1 MAIPPLPILP
11 LFQVYVK
18 TNYPLSSALPILRQ
32 LGAQGG
38 GTSLLKSAREGDFSM
53 IKIWVGLEGRQFLQ
67 ASAAQVEACV
77 RYDLLSPNI

>member
-1 MAIPPLPILP
+1 MAIPPRLSFPS
-11 LFQVYVK
+11 FKRTYA
-18 TNYPLSSALPILRQ
+18 NYPLSSALPILRQ

-67 ASAAQVEACV
+67 ASAEQVEACV